1 MKNSKWEKKTRTV
14 NCVHGLVVLK
24 HFHCSANLC
33 LLFNIIPSVETFTQ
47 RAETGTNRT
56 LLSICDLPT
65 PHPPSECIA
74 TMEKRKGEGGRLP
87 RYSGSYWWYT
97 SSRIEDWVQ
106 RTDVRK
112 RATCMQDILKRKEGF
127 LTCKGLVTL
136 VHYLG
141 TISILTWKCQ
151 ITYDVWFCNEIKMK
165 HFRALWNWFLLT
177 A

>member
-1 MKNSKWEKKTRTV
+1 MKNSKWGKKTRTV

-74 TMEKRKGEGGRLP
+74 TMEKHKGEGGRLP

-112 RATCMQDILKRKEGF
+112 RATCMQDILKIKEGF
-127 LTCKGLVTL
+127 LTCKGLS
-136 VHYLG
+136 Y
-141 TISILTWKCQ
+141 ISPLLRNNFNSIMKIPDHLWCMILQLNK
-151 ITYDVWFCNEIKMK
+151 NE
-165 HFRALWNWFLLT
+165 AL
-177 A
+177 